1 MISWIFSKSWFYSQ
15 KDHEYTFL
23 GVFFVEIFIT
33 SILVVTLP
41 IAIFNIIKKIKVN
54 IINWIHS
61 TPWIYSQKKQEY
73 TFGGAFFVAISITLV
88 LAVGLIITILSL
100 IERIDTEIRA
110 EFTVKEFSF
119 TANRDVQLN
128 SIKFQSLTVNN
139 FSKITLY
146 PLPAEKNDPRFDSAG
161 KMSKMDI
168 TPEGESFASVF
179 VKNINDE
186 HCGKYMLP
194 TLTFPKGNEERLY
207 EYFLFVTSFLKKL
220 EQKTCGK
227 LRSFRIYKGT
237 RITLETD
244 PLNYLDKGKFN
255 ILLNRKLS
263 EEPIPVVNVSF
274 KEAFLL
280 SAEMSQIRLDDTEI
294 STEEDYLKLLL
305 SKRKRY
311 IKIAGQVNNLDE
323 QPDNLELRTLF
334 FPKGLFSIFLD
345 KSIPI
350 VTPKIFTNDETTA
363 GFIESESSLVT
374 EGEISYT
381 NYPDI
386 KPLSFKESD
395 IIEFGKGGNFKLER
409 IRFNPITGIE
419 IRLRGTPTKLIINNN
434 DRRLTY
440 YEDLKEN
447 EFWEITFK
455 YIAWAIPIII
465 GIMGLILIA

>member
-1 MISWIFSKSWFYSQ
+1 MQ
-15 KDHEYTFL
+15 N
-23 GVFFVEIFIT
+23 
-33 SILVVTLP
+33 
-41 IAIFNIIKKIKVN
+41 IASIFNIIKN
-54 IINWIHS
+54 INITNLIHL
-61 TPWIYSQKKQEY
+61 TPWIYSQEKQEY
-73 TFGGAFFVAISITLV
+73 TFGGAFFIAISITLL
-88 LAVGLIITILSL
+88 LAVGLIIAILSL
-100 IERIDTEIRA
+100 VERIDAEIRA

-146 PLPAEKNDPRFDSAG
+146 PLSAEINDPRFDSAG
-161 KMSKMDI
+161 KMPKMVI
-168 TPEGESFASVF
+168 TPEGENFASIF
-179 VKNINDE
+179 VKNVNDE

-194 TLTFPKGNEERLY
+194 TITFPKFPKGNEERLY
-207 EYFLFVTSFLKKL
+207 EYFLFVTSFMKKL

-227 LRSFRIYKGT
+227 LKSFRIYKGT

-244 PLNYLDKGKFN
+244 PLNPIDKGKFN
-255 ILLNRKLS
+255 ILLNRKSS
-263 EEPIPVVNVSF
+263 EEPISIVNISF

-280 SAEMSQIRLDDTEI
+280 SAEMSQIRLNDTEI

-305 SKRKRY
+305 GKRKRY

-334 FPKGLFSIFLD
+334 FPKGLFSIFLN

-374 EGEISYT
+374 EGEIGYT

-386 KPLSFKESD
+386 KPISFKESD
-395 IIEFGKGGNFKLER
+395 IIEFGKGGKFKLER

-447 EFWEITFK
+447 EFWEIAFK
-455 YIAWAIPIII
+455 YVMWAIPLII
-465 GIMGLILIA
+465 GIMGLILIDRVKIIKPVKSE